1 MIVVGNPENRRV
13 EMFCAAVRRLD
24 LPQPQVI
31 SYEAIL
37 TGKID
42 LARLSVP
49 GCLVRID
56 SPGENEAV
64 HRSLIAGAAVSLDG
78 IPENY
83 EADEP
88 PEFGRIDHPR
98 LWYRGFCSLLG
109 QLEQASA
116 QQPVTWMN
124 HPADIRLLFDKPA
137 CQQFLQTKG
146 IPVPQVLG
154 QVRSYDDLRRG
165 CKRQG

>member
-64 HRSLIAGAAVSLDG
+64 HRSLIARARPSRSMEYPRTTKRTSLRSSAESITPG
-78 IPENY
+78 SGTE
-83 EADEP
+83 
-88 PEFGRIDHPR
+88 
-98 LWYRGFCSLLG
+98 
-109 QLEQASA
+109 ASA
-116 QQPVTWMN
+116 
-124 HPADIRLLFDKPA
+124 A
-137 CQQFLQTKG
+137 CWASWNRRR
-146 IPVPQVLG
+146 PSSPSLG
-154 QVRSYDDLRRG
+154 
-165 CKRQG
+165 